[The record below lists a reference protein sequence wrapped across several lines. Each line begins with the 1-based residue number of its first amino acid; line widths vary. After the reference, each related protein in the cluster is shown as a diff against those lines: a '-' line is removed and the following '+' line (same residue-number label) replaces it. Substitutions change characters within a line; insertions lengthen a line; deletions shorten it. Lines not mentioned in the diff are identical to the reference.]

1 MNTENIQQHPHHSTL
16 VSIIW
21 NIANGLRGTYRPPQ
35 YRRVMLP
42 LIVLARFDAILFK
55 HVDAMKTQY
64 QAKQSLFNNELS
76 ILDAKINAETDEAK
90 KENLE
95 NQKKAKIQIFNNQLD
110 RELTAI
116 IGSSRKQ
123 TLYNVSGFNLARL
136 LDDPDH
142 IRANLIQYINGF
154 SAKAKDIFDKFEF
167 EKEIDK
173 LDEANRLYKVLQT
186 FVGD

>member
-1 MNTENIQQHPHHSTL
+1 MNIENIQQHPHHSTL

-64 QAKQSLFNNELS
+64 QAKQSLFNNELR

-90 KENLE
+90 K
-95 NQKKAKIQIFNNQLD
+95 
-110 RELTAI
+110 
-116 IGSSRKQ
+116 RKFRK
-123 TLYNVSGFNLARL
+123 S
-136 LDDPDH
+136 
-142 IRANLIQYINGF
+142 
-154 SAKAKDIFDKFEF
+154 
-167 EKEIDK
+167 EKSQDS
-173 LDEANRLYKVLQT
+173 DFQ
-186 FVGD
+186 